1 MENKIPA
8 FTPCDIVLPKCDD
21 FSRWAVIACDQ
32 HTSDTAYWEEVEKT
46 VGGAPS
52 AYNMIL
58 PEAYLGSEKEALH
71 KAKIPCQMKAVY
83 ENGSVV
89 YSNSFVLVER
99 TLPGGAV
106 RYGLMGAVDLENYDF
121 TGEKSV
127 IRPTE
132 DTVADRLPPRV
143 AVRRTAKFEMPHV
156 MLFIDD
162 SGRLFEL
169 AGSVSRGS
177 KVLYDFDLMLGGGH
191 VKGTLIDGE
200 ALEKVSALISAIESE
215 HTERGEM
222 CYGVGDGNHS
232 LAAAKSLW
240 EEKKAAGAPLDDPAR
255 YALVELVSIDD
266 DAIVFE
272 PIFRLVTGV
281 DTAHFMRK
289 IQSELFVACQNCSY
303 KTVDLICGGAALS
316 AKLPVPDG
324 QLTVGVLQD
333 FIDSY
338 IEEFGGECDYIH
350 DEETLVSLASKEGSV
365 GILFDGMAKSE
376 LFPYV
381 SAFGPLPRKTF
392 SMGSAATKRYYL
404 EMRKIK

>member
-1 MENKIPA
+1 MENKSLA

-32 HTSDTAYWEEVEKT
+32 HTSDAVYWEEVEKT

-58 PEAYLGSEKEALH
+58 PEAYLGSEKEILH
-71 KAKIPCQMKAVY
+71 KSKIPCQMKAVF

-89 YSNSFVLVER
+89 YENSFVLVER

-106 RYGLMGAVDLENYDF
+106 RYGLMGAIDLEDYDF
-121 TGEKSV
+121 TGKKSV

-132 DTVADRLPPRV
+132 GTVADRLPPRV
-143 AVRRTAKFEMPHV
+143 AVRRSARFELPHV

-162 SGRLFEL
+162 ENRLFEL
-169 AGSVSRGS
+169 ARNVSRGGR
-177 KVLYDFDLMLGGGH
+177 VLYDFDLMLGGGH
-191 VKGTLIDGE
+191 VKGTLINGE
-200 ALEKVSALISAIESE
+200 ALEAMTSLISVIESE
-215 HTERGEM
+215 HAARDAM

-240 EEKKAAGAPLDDPAR
+240 EEKKAAGAAEDDPAR

-266 DAIVFE
+266 DAVVFE

-281 DTAHFMRK
+281 NANHFIKK
-289 IQSELFVACQNCSY
+289 IQSDLFVKCQNCSY
-303 KTVDLICGGAALS
+303 KTIDLISGGCALS
-316 AKLPVPDG
+316 SNVPVPDG
-324 QLTVGVLQD
+324 KLLVGVLQD
-333 FIDSY
+333 FIDAY
-338 IEEFGGECDYIH
+338 IAEFGGECDYIH
-350 DEETLVSLASKEGSV
+350 DEETLVSLAACESSV
-365 GILFDGMAKSE
+365 GILFDGMEKSE

-381 SAFGPLPRKTF
+381 SALGPLPRKTF